1 MDFWNDSVRTLV
13 NLLFHRNNEK
23 QFEMVEE
30 RISECEDR
38 SREIIQLE
46 MKKKSMNKKWTELQ
60 SCGAPLI
67 VTT

>member
-1 MDFWNDSVRTLV
+1 M

-46 MKKKSMNKKWTELQ
+46 MKKKKYEQKMNRASELW
-60 SCGAPLI
+60 GTINRNNIA
-67 VTT
+67 

>member
-46 MKKKSMNKKWTELQ
+46 MKKKSMNKK
-60 SCGAPLI
+60 
-67 VTT
+67 